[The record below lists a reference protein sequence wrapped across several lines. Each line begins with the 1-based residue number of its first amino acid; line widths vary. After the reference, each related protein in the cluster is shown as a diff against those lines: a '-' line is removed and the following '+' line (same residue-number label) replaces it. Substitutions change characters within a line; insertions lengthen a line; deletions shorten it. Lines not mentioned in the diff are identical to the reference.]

1 MCPALI
7 FFDRDRMGRE
17 DIQKEL
23 LVKELLINKL
33 LHEQLL
39 RIFELSIDR
48 SVFTTQMYALFVFM
62 SAKST
67 ILTDLLGNRH
77 VEITNYYLL
86 NYYVITLYSK

>member
-1 MCPALI
+1 MPLLYHAYVYLEFLI
-7 FFDRDRMGRE
+7 LACTIYILAPDY
-17 DIQKEL
+17 
-23 LVKELLINKL
+23 LLIEAFYYSN
-33 LHEQLL
+33 
-39 RIFELSIDR
+39 
-48 SVFTTQMYALFVFM
+48 VCPFVFM

>member
-7 FFDRDRMGRE
+7 FFDRDRIERE

-62 SAKST
+62 SAKPT

-77 VEITNYYLL
+77 VEITNYQQL
-86 NYYVITLYSK
+86 NYYVIRLYSK

>member
-1 MCPALI
+1 MSCSYFFERDGIERDDI
-7 FFDRDRMGRE
+7 FRKKLCK
-17 DIQKEL
+17 QL
-23 LVKELLINKL
+23 LVKELLINK
-33 LHEQLL
+33 LL

-77 VEITNYYLL
+77 VEITNYY
-86 NYYVITLYSK
+86 

>member
-7 FFDRDRMGRE
+7 FFTETESRE
-17 DIQKEL
+17 RTFRKNYYVKQL
-23 LVKELLINKL
+23 LVKELLINK
-33 LHEQLL
+33 LL

-77 VEITNYYLL
+77 VEITNYY
-86 NYYVITLYSK
+86 

>member
-7 FFDRDRMGRE
+7 FFDRDRIERE

-77 VEITNYYLL
+77 VEITNYQQL

>member
-1 MCPALI
+1 M
-7 FFDRDRMGRE
+7 
-17 DIQKEL
+17 KEL
-23 LVKELLINKL
+23 LVNKL
-33 LHEQLL
+33 LREQQLHEQLL

-77 VEITNYYLL
+77 VEITNY
-86 NYYVITLYSK
+86 